1 MTEEKKEQ
9 DVKAD
14 TKPVEVPKEEK
25 GTENTQTQTQSAQTQ
40 VNSNMKYSG
49 FWVRGAALFI
59 DSLVV
64 AVLMAVAAL
73 PIMFIVMILSFIPFL
88 GVLAPFA
95 MFFAG
100 LIVAWGYFI
109 FMTYKYKATLGKMA
123 VGVEVVTEDN
133 LNLSL
138 GSVTLRETIGKIV
151 SALIF
156 YIGYIMAA
164 FTKKKQS
171 LHDMMA
177 HSVVV
182 YKDPAKGANTVVVI
196 IVYVVWGI
204 MAFIAFILA
213 LFFGAV
219 LAAMLTGLF
228 GMSQNTDSYL
238 DNIEDTIMQDLDD
251 NYGEWNDD
259 MMIDVEDVPMNVDTD
274 GMQELEQMLQNLDM
288 DMSNTY

>member
-274 GMQELEQMLQNLDM
+274 GMQGLEQMLQDLDT
-288 DMSNTY
+288 DMPDTY